1 MGLERLLDDLAT
13 NPILAYVFLYDPALT
28 VVAQTP
34 SVQLATTVVDPFLL
48 QALTEP
54 GPCLRTVA
62 AADGSPVLEVVKPF
76 HLGGTSF
83 GLLRLGLRTTHIT
96 ELWRRSVAFLVAAG
110 LGLLIVGGG
119 RPAGGVSGTGPSPGE
134 RTRTEHRLARQDR
147 VAALRTLAA
156 GVAHEVRNPLNAISI
171 GVQRLA

>member
-110 LGLLIVGGG
+110 LGLLI
-119 RPAGGVSGTGPSPGE
+119 AGG
-134 RTRTEHRLARQDR
+134 
-147 VAALRTLAA
+147 
-156 GVAHEVRNPLNAISI
+156 
-171 GVQRLA
+171 